1 VEHWNCARRL
11 ASAASVSAHR
21 FLSRGTSCR
30 VSDTSASSFWM
41 ERAIARPPAGA
52 ASSPRPSPPRPQ
64 HGLLTGGGDDA
75 SDAGDE
81 GAEYMGT
88 VAGMTSASPSAAI
101 GVGPK
106 VPALLLLGT
115 RGHGGSNASGAAA
128 VPGMAVGAATANNYA
143 VAEHGH
149 LQLD

>member
-1 VEHWNCARRL
+1 
-11 ASAASVSAHR
+11 
-21 FLSRGTSCR
+21 
-30 VSDTSASSFWM
+30 M

-52 ASSPRPSPPRPQ
+52 ASSPRPSPPRPL

-75 SDAGDE
+75 SDDAGDE

-88 VAGMTSASPSAAI
+88 MAGITSASPSAAI
-101 GVGPK
+101 GMGPK

-115 RGHGGSNASGAAA
+115 RGRGGSNASGAGISVEGGSGGRTGAAA
-128 VPGMAVGAATANNYA
+128 VPGMAVGAANNYA

-149 LQLD
+149 FQLD